1 MKTHLHAALAAAL
14 ILTASCKMENPL
26 LTESPLPYGAPQ
38 FDKIK
43 TEHYMPA
50 FKEGIARA
58 KAEIDAIVANPDE
71 PDFANTIEAL
81 EFSGETL
88 NNVSSIFYN
97 LLEADATPELQAIA
111 EEISP
116 MMTEYS
122 MYVSLNEGL
131 FERIRSVWD
140 RRDSLGLEPDQLRL
154 LDETYKSFARNGAN
168 LSPEDKQTYSK
179 YQEELSLLSLKF
191 NNNALA
197 STNAYKLN
205 LTDEELRILADHGG
219 VAGLNLCPAFLS
231 EDDPSTEAEAE
242 SRISDMVRH
251 VMHAYRTAG
260 EDVLA
265 IGTDFDGI
273 GGRLE
278 IPSPDRMHLL
288 RDALA
293 AAGMKQSVL
302 DKMWDGNA
310 ERVLL
315 AAEEV
320 FR

>member
-168 LSPEDKQTYSK
+168 LSPEDKQTFSK

-205 LTDEELRILADHGG
+205 LTDEAQLE
-219 VAGLNLCPAFLS
+219 GLPQYV
-231 EDDPSTEAEAE
+231 
-242 SRISDMVRH
+242 RDM
-251 VMHAYRTAG
+251 
-260 EDVLA
+260 
-265 IGTDFDGI
+265 
-273 GGRLE
+273 
-278 IPSPDRMHLL
+278 
-288 RDALA
+288 
-293 AAGMKQSVL
+293 
-302 DKMWDGNA
+302 
-310 ERVLL
+310 
-315 AAEEV
+315 
-320 FR
+320 